1 MPAALAKGVVAE
13 IPDNH
18 EIHWTGFMTP
28 VACDVRQLYASSLGT
43 LACKHALE
51 RKKVKGGTD
60 CDSSLHE
67 SQGAA
72 VAELDAPINPD
83 LSVIHYFAYI
93 SLSWASCRRLLCP
106 VMPHSVAAQP
116 LAHSQP

>member
-1 MPAALAKGVVAE
+1 LAKGVVAE

-28 VACDVRQLYASSLGT
+28 VACDVRQFYASSLGT

-83 LSVIHYFAYI
+83 LSLIPHLA
-93 SLSWASCRRLLCP
+93 SLEEF
-106 VMPHSVAAQP
+106 
-116 LAHSQP
+116 